1 MEMRKRAEQVP
12 GEIVRRSQF
21 GKSNEASTT
30 DRTEDSCWQ
39 KEAAHFLLRSGF
51 RPGEM
56 TGQVQHVANPHRC
69 CLSRYPTADLSRSFV
84 M

>member
-51 RPGEM
+51 RTGEM
-56 TGQVQHVANPHRC
+56 SGQVQPVANPHRF
-69 CLSRYPTADLSRSFV
+69 CL
-84 M
+84 